1 MNIRKQTHSSW
12 AHETIR
18 QVQKAVIGKELCVQK
33 VMMALL
39 SSGHVLLEDIP
50 GVGKTTM
57 ALAFAKAMSLK
68 ENRLTFTPDVLP
80 ADLTGFTMYRK
91 ETGQF
96 YYQPGAVMCNLF
108 LGDEINR
115 TSPRTQS
122 ALLEVMEE
130 NQVSVDG
137 VTHPLPRPFFVI
149 ATENPAG
156 SAGTQRLPQ
165 SQLDRFAV
173 CLSLGYPDMEEEIA
187 IIKGRIAQNTIELIE
202 PAVTASQVLTMQEE
216 TRQVFVH
223 DRIYRYI
230 GTLIQATRNMQNF
243 ELLKELGKIRKPILL
258 KRGMANTLEELLMS
272 AEYIMAGGN
281 EQVILCER
289 GIRTFETSMRNTL
302 DISAIP
308 MLKSKTHLPV
318 IVDPS
323 HAAGIRFMVE
333 PLTMA
338 AIAAGADG
346 VMIEVHNNP
355 EKALCDGKQSLT
367 PESFCQLMEKVKKTT
382 GFFQKKM

>member
-1 MNIRKQTHSSW
+1 MNIRKENHSSW

-18 QVQKAVIGKELCVQK
+18 QVQKAVIGKDLCVQK

-165 SQLDRFAV
+165 SQLDRFTV

-187 IIKGRIAQNTIELIE
+187 IIKGRIAQNTIELVE

-230 GTLIQATRNMQNF
+230 GTLIQATRNHPMA
-243 ELLKELGKIRKPILL
+243 ELGVSPRGTLALTRMAQAGAYLENRSYVTPEDVRNVFLDVCLHRLLLNSRAKIGRTTP
-258 KRGMANTLEELLMS
+258 RSVLEE
-272 AEYIMAGGN
+272 
-281 EQVILCER
+281 ILENTHVPS
-289 GIRTFETSMRNTL
+289 IR
-302 DISAIP
+302 
-308 MLKSKTHLPV
+308 
-318 IVDPS
+318 
-323 HAAGIRFMVE
+323 
-333 PLTMA
+333 
-338 AIAAGADG
+338 
-346 VMIEVHNNP
+346 
-355 EKALCDGKQSLT
+355 
-367 PESFCQLMEKVKKTT
+367 
-382 GFFQKKM
+382 

>member
-18 QVQKAVIGKELCVQK
+18 QVQKAVIGKDLCVQK

-130 NQVSVDG
+130 NQVSVI
-137 VTHPLPRPFFVI
+137 T
-149 ATENPAG
+149 
-156 SAGTQRLPQ
+156 
-165 SQLDRFAV
+165 
-173 CLSLGYPDMEEEIA
+173 
-187 IIKGRIAQNTIELIE
+187 
-202 PAVTASQVLTMQEE
+202 
-216 TRQVFVH
+216 
-223 DRIYRYI
+223 
-230 GTLIQATRNMQNF
+230 
-243 ELLKELGKIRKPILL
+243 
-258 KRGMANTLEELLMS
+258 
-272 AEYIMAGGN
+272 
-281 EQVILCER
+281 
-289 GIRTFETSMRNTL
+289 
-302 DISAIP
+302 
-308 MLKSKTHLPV
+308 
-318 IVDPS
+318 
-323 HAAGIRFMVE
+323 
-333 PLTMA
+333 
-338 AIAAGADG
+338 
-346 VMIEVHNNP
+346 
-355 EKALCDGKQSLT
+355 
-367 PESFCQLMEKVKKTT
+367 
-382 GFFQKKM
+382 